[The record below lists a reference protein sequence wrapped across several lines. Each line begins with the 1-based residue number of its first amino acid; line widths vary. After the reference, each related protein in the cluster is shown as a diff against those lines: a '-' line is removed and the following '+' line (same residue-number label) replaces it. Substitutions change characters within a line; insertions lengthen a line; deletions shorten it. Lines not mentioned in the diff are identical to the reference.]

1 MSDFFALRFT
11 EEYLVFEED
20 AAKQLIE
27 QMKKESGSGNYEV
40 ISHSTNKKI
49 KKTVEYYV
57 VKIIKEYNKQKDLIV
72 E

>member
-1 MSDFFALRFT
+1 
-11 EEYLVFEED
+11 
-20 AAKQLIE
+20 
-27 QMKKESGSGNYEV
+27 MKKESGSGNYEV